1 MVDKV
6 DVNTNIG
13 VDELMEKAV
22 PVITDGIGQKSSMFN
37 TLGKEGMK
45 QSKVAS
51 DLKKQGGTMASPFG

>member
-6 DVNTNIG
+6 DVN
-13 VDELMEKAV
+13 
-22 PVITDGIGQKSSMFN
+22 DGIGQKSSMFN